1 MNKTAIS
8 TYPSMITL
16 TVNRLNAPFRR
27 HRVVER
33 MGKKNHLFVVYK
45 RFTSDLKT
53 NRQSEGT
60 EKVFYA
66 NGSSNKAGG
75 NIYVSQNRLLN
86 KDCNK

>member
-16 TVNRLNAPFRR
+16 TVNRLNAPFKR

-66 NGSSNKAGG
+66 NGS
-75 NIYVSQNRLLN
+75 
-86 KDCNK
+86 

>member
-1 MNKTAIS
+1 
-8 TYPSMITL
+8 
-16 TVNRLNAPFRR
+16 
-27 HRVVER
+27 

-86 KDCNK
+86 KTVTSDKGQYIRRRDRSNKV